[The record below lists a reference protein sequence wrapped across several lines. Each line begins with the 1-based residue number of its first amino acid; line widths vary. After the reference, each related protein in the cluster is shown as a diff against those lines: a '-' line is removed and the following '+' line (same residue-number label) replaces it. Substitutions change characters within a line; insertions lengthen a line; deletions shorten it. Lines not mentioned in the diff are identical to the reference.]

1 VINNKVKI
9 GVVGLGMGRAH
20 IEGFRSHP
28 HAEVVA
34 LCDIDTHRLGAAAHD
49 FEIDQTFENFETMLD
64 QSDLDAVSIAVPNFL
79 HHPLALKAFE
89 AGQHV
94 LCEKPIA
101 ITVSQGEEMVAAAKQ
116 AGKKLMVNFAF
127 RFFPSCQAL
136 KRQVDRGALGEVY
149 FGRTLW
155 HRRRG
160 IPGFGGWFG
169 TKEKS
174 GGGSL
179 IDIGVHR
186 LDLALW
192 LMGDPQPVAVSG
204 AVYGH
209 LGREKAAGEN
219 QRFDVEDMGC
229 GLIRFDNGAT
239 LILETSW
246 ALNIKEEEYTQTRL
260 CGTSGGLMQKLVFT
274 PSHKETGEIYT
285 EQEGHLHTLTYDG
298 STCHVPSSYDEFV
311 NCIGEDRDPSVT
323 GEQAVKV
330 QRIIE
335 ALYQS
340 ADSGREVRL

>member
-1 VINNKVKI
+1 MNNKVKI
-9 GVVGLGMGRAH
+9 GVVGLGMGRSH
-20 IEGFRSHP
+20 VEGFRSHP
-28 HAEVVA
+28 DAEVVA
-34 LCDIDTHRLGAAAHD
+34 LCDVNTNQLGATADD
-49 FEIDQTFENFETMLD
+49 FGIDQTFENFETMLD
-64 QSDLDAVSIAVPNFL
+64 QSDLDAISIAVPNYL
-79 HHPLALKAFE
+79 HHPLTLKAFE
-89 AGQHV
+89 AGLHV

-101 ITVSQGEEMVAAAKQ
+101 MTAAQGDEMAAAARR
-116 AGKKLMVNFAF
+116 AGKKLMVNFVS

-136 KRQVDRGALGEVY
+136 KRQVDRGVLGEVY

-174 GGGSL
+174 GGGPL

-192 LMGDPQPVAVSG
+192 LMGDPQPVAVTG

-209 LGREKAAGEN
+209 LGSEKAAREN
-219 QRFDVEDMGC
+219 QAFDVEDMGC
-229 GLIRFDNGAT
+229 GLIRFDNAAA

-246 ALNIKEEEYTQTRL
+246 ALNIAEEEYCQTQL
-260 CGTSGGLMQKLVFT
+260 CGTNGGLLQKLAFV
-274 PSHKETGEIYT
+274 PAYKETGEIYT
-285 EQEGHLHTLTYDG
+285 EQDGHLYTTTHDK
-298 STCHVPSSYDEFV
+298 STCHIPSSYDEFV
-311 NCIGEDRDPSVT
+311 NCIREDRDPSVT

-340 ADSGREVRL
+340 AECGREVQL